1 LGANLEIAYI
11 QSRGLAIQSA
21 EDMNEKAA
29 IGIVL
34 VVIGLFGL
42 VLFFP
47 IYSLAIFGGWGCP
60 MLGRRGFGGMMG
72 PGMMSWWG
80 YGGTP
85 HANLGLIIIF
95 DIAFVAILLLG
106 IFLIWKST
114 WTTERR

>member
-29 IGIVL
+29 IGIAL

-47 IYSLAIFGGWGCP
+47 IYSPAIFGGWGCP

-72 PGMMSWWG
+72 PGMMSWWE
-80 YGGTP
+80 YGGTT
-85 HANLGLIIIF
+85 HASLSLIIIF
-95 DIAFVAILLLG
+95 DIAFAAILLLG

>member
-1 LGANLEIAYI
+1 LGRNLEIAYI
-11 QSRGLAIQSA
+11 QSRDLAIQSA

-47 IYSLAIFGGWGCP
+47 IYSPAIFGGWGCP

-72 PGMMSWWG
+72 PGMMGWWK
-80 YGGTP
+80 YGGAP
-85 HANLGLIIIF
+85 HANLGLIIMF

-106 IFLIWKST
+106 VHLIWKST
-114 WTTERR
+114 QTTECR